1 MLAPLTTRGTKA
13 ARQVIHGT
21 NQKPQSCHT
30 LPITSP
36 DACGIAPTA
45 GMADL
50 HRMRSE
56 AEADTGQSDAGT
68 VTRLLSEL
76 EGGNDAALD
85 ALYPIIYDE
94 LRAIARSHR
103 RRWDGDT
110 TMGTTALVHEAF
122 LKLSRAEE
130 VHATSRLHFL
140 RVASRAM
147 RQILSNYAR
156 DRHAQKRGS
165 EAIHVPIDLLRGK
178 DGDLTG
184 QQHAENIAGLEEAL
198 SKLEAV
204 DKRLSDVVECRFFG
218 GMSIEDTAAALE
230 VSPATVKRDW
240 ALARAWLFREMT
252 E

>member
-1 MLAPLTTRGTKA
+1 MSDLLRMGSEVDAETRQT
-13 ARQVIHGT
+13 
-21 NQKPQSCHT
+21 
-30 LPITSP
+30 
-36 DACGIAPTA
+36 
-45 GMADL
+45 
-50 HRMRSE
+50 
-56 AEADTGQSDAGT
+56 DAGT

-76 EGGNDAALD
+76 ESGNDAALD

-110 TMGTTALVHEAF
+110 TLGTTALVHEAF
-122 LKLSRAEE
+122 LKLSRADE

-156 DRHAQKRGS
+156 DWRAIKRGN
-165 EAIHVPIDLLRGK
+165 EAAHVPLDIVDAEHRGFAEHEH
-178 DGDLTG
+178 L
-184 QQHAENIAGLEEAL
+184 ENIENLEEAL
-198 SKLEAV
+198 KKLEAF

-218 GMSIEDTAAALE
+218 GLSIEDTAAALQI
-230 VSPATVKRDW
+230 SPATVKRDW

>member
-1 MLAPLTTRGTKA
+1 
-13 ARQVIHGT
+13 
-21 NQKPQSCHT
+21 
-30 LPITSP
+30 
-36 DACGIAPTA
+36 
-45 GMADL
+45 
-50 HRMRSE
+50 MRPE
-56 AEADTGQSDAGT
+56 VEADTRQTEAGT

-110 TMGTTALVHEAF
+110 TLGTTALVHEAF
-122 LKLSRAEE
+122 LKLSRADE

-156 DRHAQKRGS
+156 DRRAIKRGS
-165 EAIHVPIDLLRGK
+165 EAAHVPLDLV
-178 DGDLTG
+178 D
-184 QQHAENIAGLEEAL
+184 AENRDVAQHEHLENIENLEEAL
-198 SKLEAV
+198 KKLEAF

-218 GMSIEDTAAALE
+218 GMSIEDTAAALQI
-230 VSPATVKRDW
+230 SPATVKRDW